1 MGHDERPNQLERLP
15 EATLGIE
22 SKHQPDEYAPI
33 EIQKEAR
40 ALEDPKWISKQKKY
54 LQKLDLILMP
64 TISIL
69 YFFEYLDRGNIA
81 VCYTTIST
89 RSQKILM
96 HDLRTPDCTDM
107 PLDMKRGTRVLDQER
122 RA

>member
-1 MGHDERPNQLERLP
+1 MGHDERPTQLERLP
-15 EATLGIE
+15 EDIVGIE
-22 SKHQPDEYAPI
+22 SKPKQDDYAPI

-40 ALEDPKWISKQKKY
+40 ALEDPEWISKQKKY
-54 LQKLDLILMP
+54 LRKLDFILMP

-81 VCYTTIST
+81 VRYTPISF

-96 HDLRTPDCTDM
+96 HDLRMPDCMDM
-107 PLDMKRGTRVLDQER
+107 PVDMKLPTRVSDQER